1 MKSLGLQP
9 KQPVSFRNAKA
20 EAEIAETRAALAA
33 QQARLDEDRKSFQ
46 TTQQET
52 LKQIADL
59 AAQTASRQAAPQGL
73 SKTEAPQISSDTP
86 DDDGEENLDALRRGR
101 RGLRID
107 LQASSAG
114 YVGSGLNV
122 PRG

>member
-9 KQPVSFRNAKA
+9 KQPVSFRNANA

-73 SKTEAPQISSDTP
+73 SKTEAPQIASDTP
-86 DDDGEENLDALRRGR
+86 DDDEENLDALRRGR

-114 YVGSGLNV
+114 YVGDGLNV

>member
-9 KQPVSFRNAKA
+9 KQPVSFRNANA
-20 EAEIAETRAALAA
+20 EAEIAETRAALVA

-73 SKTEAPQISSDTP
+73 SKTEAPQIASDTP
-86 DDDGEENLDALRRGR
+86 DDDDEENLDALRRGR

-107 LQASSAG
+107 LQASTTGAA
-114 YVGSGLNV
+114 GSGLNV